1 VRALAETY
9 FKKVFKGYDT
19 QQVDEFITNLS
30 DTYEQ
35 NEKSLSDR
43 IHVLET
49 ENERLLNQ
57 ISELNVIAEKT
68 SIEHKNEL
76 IEKQAEY
83 DTKCAEIGEKMVI
96 ADKRAAEI
104 VRNAEKEAALIL
116 THARQNSENEAKVIR
131 LRAEDEASRLID
143 DTRRRCESLSAAAE
157 EFRARQ
163 DEMNRS
169 MFETE
174 KRFGDAL
181 SRLREGLGE
190 RTVTE

>member
-1 VRALAETY
+1 M
-9 FKKVFKGYDT
+9 
-19 QQVDEFITNLS
+19 S

-43 IHVLET
+43 VHVLET
-49 ENERLLNQ
+49 ENERLLSQ
-57 ISELNVIAEKT
+57 ISELNVIAERT
-68 SIEHKNEL
+68 SIEHENEL

-83 DTKCAEIGEKMVI
+83 EAKCAEIGEKMVV

-104 VRNAEKEAALIL
+104 VRSAEKEAALIL

-131 LRAEDEASRLID
+131 LRAEDEASRLIEE
-143 DTRRRCESLSAAAE
+143 TRRKCETLSLAAE

-169 MFETE
+169 IFETE

-181 SRLREGLGE
+181 SRLREGLGDKPI
-190 RTVTE
+190 TD

>member
-1 VRALAETY
+1 MAETY
-9 FKKVFKGYDT
+9 FKRVFKGYDP

-43 IHVLET
+43 VHVLET
-49 ENERLLNQ
+49 ENERLLSQ
-57 ISELNVIAEKT
+57 ISELNVIAERT
-68 SIEHKNEL
+68 SIEHENEL

-83 DTKCAEIGEKMVI
+83 EAKCAEIGEKMVV

-104 VRNAEKEAALIL
+104 VRSAEKEAALIL

-131 LRAEDEASRLID
+131 LRAEDEASRLIEE
-143 DTRRRCESLSAAAE
+143 TRRKCETLSLAAE

-169 MFETE
+169 IFETE

-181 SRLREGLGE
+181 SRLREGLGDKPI
-190 RTVTE
+190 TD

>member
-1 VRALAETY
+1 MAETY
-9 FKKVFKGYDT
+9 FKKSLKGYDPT
-19 QQVDEFITNLS
+19 QVDEFITKLS

-49 ENERLLNQ
+49 ENERLLSQ
-57 ISELNVIAEKT
+57 ISELNSNAEKT
-68 SIEHKNEL
+68 SIEHQNEL
-76 IEKQAEY
+76 VEKQAEY
-83 DTKCAEIGEKMVI
+83 DAKCAEIGEKMVV
-96 ADKRAAEI
+96 ADNRAAEI

-131 LRAEDEASRLID
+131 LRAEDEVSRIIE
-143 DTRRRCESLSAAAE
+143 DTRRRCDTLAAAAE
-157 EFRARQ
+157 EFRTRQ
-163 DEMNRS
+163 EEMNRS

-181 SRLREGLGE
+181 SKLRDGIGE
-190 RTVTE
+190 ASENQ